1 MNLPF
6 SRLFRRSLLAV
17 ALTPCFATFA
27 DELPDDDAAKS
38 KVETIEVH
46 GEKLPDSYLTRD
58 SDTATKLNLSVL
70 ETPQS
75 ISIINRSQLDDFNL
89 NNINEALELA
99 TGVQVEQV
107 ETDRTYYTARGFDIT
122 NFQVDGVGLPLT
134 YGNAEGDFDTAIYQ
148 RIEVLRG
155 ANGLMAG
162 AGNPAATINLVRK
175 RPTSEFQ
182 ASAGLSYGS
191 WSTAR
196 LDADVSG
203 SLTENVRGRVVVAAQ
218 QGDSYLE
225 DYALDKNIIYAVVD
239 AFVTPQSV
247 LTFGVSQQQSNAD
260 SPLWGA
266 LPLYYTDGSATDY
279 DVSKSTSADW
289 AYWDSKETN
298 LFAEYEYQFSNG
310 WLAKAVYSQ
319 SDIDGDSE
327 LFYMFGTPDRSTE
340 AGLTGYASAY
350 VLNDKKDIF
359 DLFASGSFTLG
370 GREHDMVLGFS
381 WSETEIE
388 DQSWYDYTNGFPPIP
403 NFAAWNGDYPR
414 PNFVDIGDGSQW
426 TEEQT
431 AVYFASRFSLT
442 DALSLI
448 AGVRVLDWQSEGVS
462 YSTPQNAEANGKTL
476 PYGGLVYGLT
486 DQVSLYASYTE
497 TFMPQGE
504 LGADLTRLAPA
515 EGSSAEIGFK
525 SSFFDDALIASFAY
539 FDAEHTNIAEY
550 AYFDTVALQNI
561 YAGTDYYSN
570 GYEFEV
576 AGRLADGWQLVFGFT
591 DLDIEDRDGNA
602 DRTFVPRQVL
612 RLATSYRPPSFDALQ
627 FGMRLDWQDDIHRD
641 AGSTAIRQDSYAL
654 IDLFANYHV
663 NEQINVSVHVNNA
676 TDEKYIQSLY
686 WEQGYYGAP
695 RNYTLTL
702 NWRY

>member
-1 MNLPF
+1 MNLPS

-17 ALTPCFATFA
+17 ALTSCFATFA

-46 GEKLPDSYLTRD
+46 GERLPDSYLTRN
-58 SDTATKLNLSVL
+58 SDTATKMNLSVL

-89 NNINEALELA
+89 NNINDALNLA

-134 YGNAEGDFDTAIYQ
+134 YGNAEGDFDTAIYE

-196 LDADVSG
+196 IDADVSG
-203 SLTENVRGRVVVAAQ
+203 SLTENVRGRVVVAGQ
-218 QGDSYLE
+218 HGDSYLD
-225 DYALDKNIIYAVVD
+225 DYALDKHIIFGVVD
-239 AFVTPQSV
+239 AFLTPQSV
-247 LTFGVSQQQSNAD
+247 LTFGASQQESNAD

-310 WLAKAVYSQ
+310 WLVKAVYSQ
-319 SDIDGDSE
+319 SEIEGNSN
-327 LFYMFGTPDRSTE
+327 LFYLYGTPERGIET
-340 AGLTGYASAY
+340 GLFGYASAY
-350 VLNDKKDIF
+350 QLSDEKALF
-359 DLFASGSFTLG
+359 DLFASGTFTLG
-370 GREHDMVLGFS
+370 GREHDMVFGFN
-381 WSETEIE
+381 WSEVDIE
-388 DQSWYDYTNGFPPIP
+388 EASYLDLQNGFPSIP
-403 NFAAWNGDYPR
+403 NFASWTGDYPR
-414 PNFVDIGDGSQW
+414 PNFNTFSDGSLW
-426 TEEQT
+426 SEEQQ
-431 AVYFASRFSLT
+431 AVYLASRWSLT
-442 DALSLI
+442 DALSLV
-448 AGVRVLDWQSEGVS
+448 AGVRVLDWESQGLG
-462 YSTPQNAEANGKTL
+462 YGTPRNTEANGKTL
-476 PYGGLVYGLT
+476 PYVGVIYALNDSL
-486 DQVSLYASYTE
+486 SLYTSYTE
-497 TFMPQGE
+497 TFKPQGE
-504 LGADLTRLAPA
+504 LGADTRPLAPT
-515 EGSSAEIGFK
+515 EGTSAEVGVK
-525 SSFFDDALIASFAY
+525 SSFFDDKLVATFAY
-539 FDAEHTNIAEY
+539 FDAEHLNVAEF
-550 AYFDTVALQNI
+550 AYFDTVNLI
-561 YAGTDYYSN
+561 DVYVGKDSYSQ
-570 GYEFEV
+570 GFEFEL
-576 AGRLADGWQLVFGFT
+576 AGQLAEGWQAVMGFT
-591 DLDIEDRDGNA
+591 DLDIEDRDGNTA
-602 DRTFVPRQVL
+602 RTFVPKRMFHV
-612 RLATSYRPPSFDALQ
+612 ATSYRPAAFDALQ
-627 FGMRLDWQDDIHRD
+627 FGMRLDWQDDISRE
-641 AGSTAIRQDSYAL
+641 AASTTIRQDSYAL
-654 IDLFANYHV
+654 IDLFANYQV
-663 NEQINVSVHVNNA
+663 NEQIDVSAHVNN
-676 TDEKYIQSLY
+676 TSDEKYIQSLY

-695 RNYTLTL
+695 RNYTLVL